1 MSTDRARLTGTLA
14 WGVVGVRGAVAAAFA
29 AAPDRTMGE
38 LFGQDAG
45 TTTRRWVARHYA
57 LRDAALGAGLA
68 RSLRA
73 DDGRADV
80 WMLLGGLADLVDAG
94 AVIATRAHKTPSRQ
108 RLLVTQMGVIVVS
121 DLVIALALRSQRRR
135 ARHAAP
141 GPS

>member
-68 RSLRA
+68 PAPSSRRGPTRPRA
-73 DDGRADV
+73 
-80 WMLLGGLADLVDAG
+80 
-94 AVIATRAHKTPSRQ
+94 
-108 RLLVTQMGVIVVS
+108 VS
-121 DLVIALALRSQRRR
+121 GFS
-135 ARHAAP
+135 
-141 GPS
+141 